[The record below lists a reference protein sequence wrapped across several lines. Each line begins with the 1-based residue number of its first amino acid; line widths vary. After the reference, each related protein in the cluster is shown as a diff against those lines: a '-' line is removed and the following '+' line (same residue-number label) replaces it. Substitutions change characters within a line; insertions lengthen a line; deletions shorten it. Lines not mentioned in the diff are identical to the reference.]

1 MLTCYYSQQSSE
13 LWIIVIGE
21 VSETDRFYFCADR
34 ALDFLFIDYK
44 PPHPLNVLI
53 TPIIL
58 SKYQRLFAFILRM
71 MRGNFI
77 RLMLSLS

>member
-1 MLTCYYSQQSSE
+1 MLCSQRSSK
-13 LWIIVIGE
+13 LLATVTGE
-21 VSETDRFYFCADR
+21 VSKTDRLYFCADR

-71 MRGNFI
+71 MRGKFI
-77 RLMLSLS
+77 RPMLSLS